1 MTRPALLPAALAA
14 ATLLALS
21 QAGLAGAPGPAALA
35 APDQVAAERAPS
47 ASRIEI
53 IEVTSPGGIMAW
65 LYEDH
70 TIPVVTLEAS
80 FRGGAALDPADK
92 AGATSLMAS
101 LLSEGAGDLD
111 ATAFAAELESLAS
124 SLGFSAGADGVSIS
138 ATTLVENADATFDL
152 LRLALVEPRFEE
164 DSLARAR
171 ARQMATLRADAT
183 DPNRIA
189 SRSFWARA
197 FPDHPYA
204 LPSDGTIETVE
215 ALDRDDVSAAHA
227 RALARNNLLVAVVG
241 AMDADTLAP
250 LLDAV
255 FGDMPEASAE
265 RPHPAEA
272 ALAGSVE
279 VIELAI
285 PQSVVA
291 FGHAGIPRDDPDF
304 IPAFVLDHVLG
315 GGGFGSRLTAEVR
328 ERRGLTYGIYTYLAP
343 NDLGW
348 LYMGSFSSA
357 NDRVAEAI
365 ELVRAEWARTAAE
378 GITADELERAKQFL
392 TGAYALRF
400 DGNARIASQLLGL
413 QIAGLGPDYVNE
425 RNALVEAVTLEDIRR
440 VAGRLLDP
448 DDLSF
453 VIVGQP
459 QGVEATEAAVR

>member
-1 MTRPALLPAALAA
+1 
-14 ATLLALS
+14 
-21 QAGLAGAPGPAALA
+21 
-35 APDQVAAERAPS
+35 
-47 ASRIEI
+47 
-53 IEVTSPGGIMAW
+53 
-65 LYEDH
+65 
-70 TIPVVTLEAS
+70 
-80 FRGGAALDPADK
+80 
-92 AGATSLMAS
+92 
-101 LLSEGAGDLD
+101 
-111 ATAFAAELESLAS
+111 
-124 SLGFSAGADGVSIS
+124 
-138 ATTLVENADATFDL
+138 
-152 LRLALVEPRFEE
+152 
-164 DSLARAR
+164 
-171 ARQMATLRADAT
+171 
-183 DPNRIA
+183 
-189 SRSFWARA
+189 
-197 FPDHPYA
+197 
-204 LPSDGTIETVE
+204 
-215 ALDRDDVSAAHA
+215 
-227 RALARNNLLVAVVG
+227 
-241 AMDADTLAP
+241 
-250 LLDAV
+250 
-255 FGDMPEASAE
+255 
-265 RPHPAEA
+265 
-272 ALAGSVE
+272 

-304 IPAFVLDHVLG
+304 TPAFVLDHVLG

-365 ELVRAEWARTAAE
+365 ELVRAEWAHTAAE

-448 DDLSF
+448 EDLSF

-459 QGVEATEAAVR
+459 KGVEATEAAVR